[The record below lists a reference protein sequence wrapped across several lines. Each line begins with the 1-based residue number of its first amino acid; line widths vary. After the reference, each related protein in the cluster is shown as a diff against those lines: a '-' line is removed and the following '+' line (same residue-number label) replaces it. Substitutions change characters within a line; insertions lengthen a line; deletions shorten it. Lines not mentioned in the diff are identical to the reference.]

1 MRTQTLALVV
11 SSALACAGA
20 FGQSART
27 NVLEIA
33 NGAVIVSVSSNY
45 GGTWGPFNLV
55 DGSAALGWC
64 SAQGAS
70 LPHSIVIELPQSYAL
85 TSVAVDTTGDQE
97 SGYPGI
103 SAKTV
108 AVYGSTTSDTDGF
121 GVLTTVNVPQGGRKE
136 ATLSRPVTAQWLKFV
151 VTANWGNAEFTEVME
166 LEGYGKPVG
175 EPPKVDIAGVYETNY
190 DLLRLEQDGTRVVGC
205 YDHREGR
212 ISGNLLGR
220 VLQGEWQ
227 EDNGQRSGTAVMVLS
242 VQGDALNGV
251 WYERGQLEGEWSGHR
266 VTDRQPKCTAARG
279 STLAAKLAASGR
291 VVLYGIYFD
300 SDSATLKTES
310 EGTLNEVLSVLRADP
325 ALKVQ
330 ISGHTDSTNTDAYNL
345 QLSQRR
351 AEAVVKWLIEHGAA
365 AARLTARGF
374 GKSQPVADN
383 GTATGRALNRRVE
396 VSTLN

>member
-1 MRTQTLALVV
+1 MQELAVAVLVSVALV
-11 SSALACAGA
+11 APGA
-20 FGQSART
+20 EAQPRRT
-27 NVLEIA
+27 NILELA
-33 NGAVIVSVSSNY
+33 NGAVITSVSSTY
-45 GGTWGPFNLV
+45 GSNWGPLNLV
-55 DGSAALGWC
+55 DGSATLGWC
-64 SAQGAS
+64 SAQSAP

-108 AVYGSTTSDTDGF
+108 AVYGSTTSDSDGF
-121 GVLTTVNVPQGGRKE
+121 GLLSTLNVPQGGHKE

-175 EPPKVDIAGVYETNY
+175 EPPKVDVSGVYETNY

-227 EDNGQRSGTAVMVLS
+227 EDNGQRFGTAVMVRS

-251 WYERGQLEGEWSGHR
+251 WYERGQLGGEWSGHR
-266 VTDRQPKCTAARG
+266 AVGKQPECTTVRG
-279 STLAAKLAASGR
+279 STLAANLASRGHA
-291 VVLYGIYFD
+291 VLYGVYFD
-300 SDSATLKTES
+300 SDSATLRAES
-310 EGTLNEVLSVLRADP
+310 EATLDEVLSVLKANLV
-325 ALKVQ
+325 LKLQ

-351 AEAVVKWLIEHGAA
+351 AEAVVKWLTEHGAA